1 MTTEKR
7 VRSAHRLLARELT
20 AEEIDMTSGGMPS
33 GGTTYTTRD
42 PGNPAGSDDGDIGG
56 TWRW

>member
-1 MTTEKR
+1 MIEKA

-20 AEEIDMTSGGMPS
+20 EEEIDTAAGGA
-33 GGTTYTTRD
+33 GGTTHTTRE
-42 PGNPAGSDDGDIGG
+42 PNNPVGSDDADIGS